1 MDGLHPSVNF
11 IKFTIVPCSRPSGVN
26 LSPHACAVTR
36 SLITLISGS
45 KVVAGHIIPS
55 SHQMAALDIR
65 GCINLLSRRRMP
77 FAYRQKKKEHL
88 FKIIFQESFVL
99 ETNVC

>member
-1 MDGLHPSVNF
+1 MDGLCPSVNF

-45 KVVAGHIIPS
+45 NG
-55 SHQMAALDIR
+55 R
-65 GCINLLSRRRMP
+65 GWPYYNLFPPDGSPRHTWL
-77 FAYRQKKKEHL
+77 H
-88 FKIIFQESFVL
+88 
-99 ETNVC
+99 